1 MTSVI
6 FIHGMFVTPL
16 CWSGWIDR
24 FNARGI
30 LCEAPAWPHHE
41 GAPAELRARH
51 PNPALGRLTLDEV
64 IAHFEAIVKKQP
76 SPPVLVGHSMGGLIV
91 QALLNRGLG
100 ARGVAI
106 DSAPPKGVFVLRW
119 SMLRANFP
127 ALFGSKPWLMSEAQW
142 RYAFD
147 NTSTPEEA
155 HAHYEKQLVPE
166 SKRVARGALGTKID
180 WQRAHAPLLLVAG
193 GADHIIPAAVNAA
206 NHKKYAHAESR
217 VDYKQF
223 DGRTHYT
230 ILDGGLDGS
239 GWEEVCDFVGE
250 WVQAA

>member
-16 CWSGWIDR
+16 CWSGWVDR

-30 LCEAPAWPHHE
+30 LCEAPAWPAHGE
-41 GAPAELRARH
+41 TPAELRARH
-51 PNPALGRLTLDEV
+51 PDPQLAKLTLDDLV
-64 IAHFEAIVKKQP
+64 AHFEAIVKKQP

-91 QALLNRGLG
+91 QTLINRGLG

-106 DSAPPKGVFVLRW
+106 DSAPAKGVNVLRW
-119 SMLRANFP
+119 SMLRSNFP
-127 ALFGSKPWLMSEAQW
+127 IFFGSAPVLLTEQQW

-155 HAHYEKQLVPE
+155 QAHYEKQLVPE
-166 SKRVARGALGTKID
+166 SKLVGRGALGAKIE
-180 WQRAHAPLLLVAG
+180 WERAHAPLLFIAG
-193 GADHIIPAAVNAA
+193 GADHIIPPAVNEA
-206 NHKKYAHAESR
+206 NRNKYAHAGSR
-217 VDYKQF
+217 VDFKLF

-230 ILDGGLDGS
+230 ILDGK

>member
-30 LCEAPAWPHHE
+30 LCEAPAWPHHD
-41 GAPAELRARH
+41 GVPAELRKAH
-51 PNPALGRLTLDEV
+51 PMPVLGRLTLEELV
-64 IAHFEAIVKKQP
+64 AHYEAIVKKQP

-91 QALLNRGLG
+91 QLLLNRGLG

-106 DSAPPKGVFVLRW
+106 DSAPPKGVLVLRW

-127 ALFGSKPWLMSEAQW
+127 LFFGSAPFLMSESQW

-147 NTSTPEEA
+147 NTSSPEEV

-166 SKRVARGALGTKID
+166 SKLVGRGALGAKLD
-180 WQRAHAPLLLVAG
+180 WKAPHPPLLLVAG
-193 GADHIIPAAVNAA
+193 GADHIIPPAVNAA
-206 NHKKYAHAESR
+206 NHKKYAHDGSR
-217 VDYKQF
+217 VDFKLF

-230 ILDGGLDGS
+230 ILDGK
-239 GWEEVCDFVGE
+239 GWEEVCDFVGD
-250 WVQAA
+250 WITAA